1 MKKYLRLVFLCLV
14 FVVTSAQSKDENLN
28 VVFIPKS
35 SDQDFWTFMRQGVEE
50 GIREMGNVSL
60 TWRGPSYNDDT
71 DAQINI
77 LQVYTRPGIDA
88 IIIAPTDRVRLVD
101 PVRKAA
107 ASGIKVIVVDSA
119 IDGSFHHSFITTDN
133 YSAGKLAAKQL
144 SALLGARGNI
154 LVFRTVAGSASTDDR
169 AKGFI
174 DQLKSSSPAMTI
186 IADEYGGGSRG
197 KALHSANKILESIH
211 NIDGLF
217 AVNESASDG
226 MLRALRSAGLAGK
239 VRFIGF
245 DSTPFLLEGL
255 EKQEIDGL
263 IIQNPRQMGY
273 LGIKAA
279 IAAVSES
286 PAKER
291 TIFTDTTMV
300 TRENYKK
307 PDIQKLLIP

>member
-1 MKKYLRLVFLCLV
+1 
-14 FVVTSAQSKDENLN
+14 
-28 VVFIPKS
+28 
-35 SDQDFWTFMRQGVEE
+35 
-50 GIREMGNVSL
+50 
-60 TWRGPSYNDDT
+60 
-71 DAQINI
+71 
-77 LQVYTRPGIDA
+77 
-88 IIIAPTDRVRLVD
+88 
-101 PVRKAA
+101 
-107 ASGIKVIVVDSA
+107 
-119 IDGSFHHSFITTDN
+119 
-133 YSAGKLAAKQL
+133 
-144 SALLGARGNI
+144 
-154 LVFRTVAGSASTDDR
+154 
-169 AKGFI
+169 
-174 DQLKSSSPAMTI
+174 MTI

-197 KALHSANKILESIH
+197 KALHSADKILKSIH
-211 NIDGLF
+211 NIDGIF